1 VFLPGVRVNADV
13 VQVRDTESAE
23 EVGEVITSFFDIEG
37 VLIIDVLY
45 YCRKNMRGGELSA

>member
-1 VFLPGVRVNADV
+1 MFLPGVRVNADV